1 MERIFEKNIG
11 LVKLLSDTSP
21 NKDIRD
27 TCNNSLIELS
37 SFAIEMRLLLYLFL

>member
-21 NKDIRD
+21 DKDIRD
-27 TCNNSLIELS
+27 ACNNSLIELS
-37 SFAIEMRLLLYLFL
+37 RFAIELRLII